1 VAGQAPY
8 QAQYKVLALGDGRF
22 TATGPMWHGSRMRLG
37 PMALLEVGGV
47 RVAVASK
54 AVQAAD
60 RAMFRHLEVE
70 PGEQSIMALK
80 SSVHFRNDFQAI
92 ADSILVVAAPGPVYA
107 DPSRLDF
114 RNLRAGLRLVPRG
127 NSG

>member
-1 VAGQAPY
+1 
-8 QAQYKVLALGDGRF
+8 
-22 TATGPMWHGSRMRLG
+22 
-37 PMALLEVGGV
+37 MALLEVGGV